1 MRTTKEARQYSKQNP
16 TELVEFK
23 EVYSDGSTQ
32 RSGFFLNGKREG
44 ICDFYQNDP
53 HVLDFRDIYN
63 SKTSHAEV
71 FCFWDDGRVA
81 SHYFTRKTIMHGEAI
96 NVRSAGSMYERYF
109 VVNNQHMEELDYL
122 VNEPR
127 DEAFYFTL
135 SLYGID
141 KEYIIGAV

>member
-44 ICDFYQNDP
+44 ICDFYQHNP

-81 SHYFTRKTIMHGEAI
+81 SHYFTRKTIMHGEHMSI
-96 NVRSAGSMYERYF
+96 SITGSVCEHYF
-109 VVNNQHMEELDYL
+109 VVDDRQVKELDYL
-122 VNEPR
+122 INEPR
-127 DEAFYFTL
+127 DDAFYVTL
-135 SLYGID
+135 ALYGID
-141 KEYIIGAV
+141 KEYIIGA

>member
-1 MRTTKEARQYSKQNP
+1 MRTHKEAMEYSKQNP
-16 TELVEFK
+16 AELVECK
-23 EVYSDGSTQ
+23 EVYVDKGTQQTGFLLDGKWEGLFEYSRGSILLFSDT
-32 RSGFFLNGKREG
+32 
-44 ICDFYQNDP
+44 
-53 HVLDFRDIYN
+53 YN
-63 SKTSHAEV
+63 SKSSHVEHK
-71 FCFWDDGRVA
+71 CFWDDGSIA